1 MIVGSLEIKLFA
13 SLARLQSDMDKAG
26 KTVDVAMSRID
37 KAIGTTKAAF
47 TGLAGAFGA
56 QSIVRLADEYKRF
69 DSQLKLATKSASQYE
84 EAYSRV
90 VEISA
95 KSQSD
100 IGAIGVL
107 YARLANN
114 LRDAGAS
121 QQEVGDIAE
130 SISLSLRVA
139 NATVQETNSVML
151 QLSQSFGSGKL
162 NGQEF
167 LAVAEGAPALL
178 RQVAKEM
185 GVAYG
190 ELKNLSTEGKISAD
204 VLKRAWTNPEYLAG
218 VREQVKQ
225 VGTIAS
231 AMTVLKNNLTV
242 YIGEAD
248 KATNTSRTLSQAIIF
263 LSENID
269 LLVNAGLAYLIVSFS
284 KYVSGVMAAIAA
296 SRLKQA
302 EMIKEAVVAE
312 RAAAAQIA
320 AENAKAAAIANNAKA
335 STLAYHKNAAALREQ
350 YAVMTTVAQRTTVL
364 ATAMGGL
371 KAIFTALGGWVTVGI
386 AALTLFVNFMNE
398 KTDPMLERIR
408 KKAKEMNDELAKT
421 PSALKIAAASEF
433 EQLANQRNRMQ
444 AELDARLK
452 MQERYQKESQT
463 GGMVG
468 KLFADS
474 AAKRNQEEILK
485 LQNELNA
492 SLAVYQELVEQ
503 KVEAEKKLDPL
514 KQAIAEYEAMASSY
528 KTNTREL
535 KAYNA
540 EVAEYMAKA
549 SAAGVSSKIMAEELE
564 AIRNKYPSLRKEA
577 KETAKDLKETEEYR
591 ASLLQ
596 SSAEAMA
603 DLIRTSEELN
613 KVQVDEAEVL
623 SQLLYGYSEVSQA
636 VRDYAQAQIDAKRA
650 IDVQAGLAEAEEER
664 LAKAQEQADS
674 YTKIFE
680 EQEKEYKELQIALIR
695 SDKDRAKAKLEL
707 ESEARIEQ
715 IRRSIED
722 ADLAQQQIDR
732 ERELLDIR
740 KQAVDESKD
749 IYKELKE
756 AINGYSREMS
766 RSLAEFALSGK
777 KSFGDMLN
785 DFQVRLL
792 SFVNQKFIF
801 DPLFNA
807 LGGVLDNVKTGGG
820 IFEFLGSSIGK
831 LFANANGGI
840 YSGSG
845 ISSYSNSVVSQ
856 PTVFPFAKGVGL
868 MGEAGAEAIMPLQRD
883 ANGRLGV
890 SAQGGSNI
898 TVNVI
903 EAQGTKAN
911 IEQQQ
916 NADGTMSI
924 NVIIE
929 QLYGVMNRDI
939 QRGTGIAPTIERRY
953 GLNRV
958 AGAY

>member
-84 EAYSRV
+84 EAYARV
-90 VEISA
+90 VDISA

-190 ELKNLSTEGKISAD
+190 ELKNLATEGKISAD

-248 KATNTSRTLSQAIIF
+248 KATGTSKLLSQAIIF
-263 LSENID
+263 LSENIN
-269 LLVNAGLAYLIVSFS
+269 LLVTGGLAYLIVSLG
-284 KYVSGVMAAIAA
+284 KYVSGSMAAIAA
-296 SRLKQA
+296 SRLEQI
-302 EMIKEAVVAE
+302 EMVKKAVVAE
-312 RAAAAQIA
+312 RAAAAEIA
-320 AENAKAAAIANNAKA
+320 AENAKRAAMTKSMSATYGAAA
-335 STLAYHKNAAALREQ
+335 AAAYFNKNLTEKYQVIGEVAKRTGT
-350 YAVMTTVAQRTTVL
+350 MTVAL
-364 ATAMGGL
+364 NGL
-371 KAIFTALGGWVTVGI
+371 RAVFSALGGWVTVAI
-386 AALTLFVNFMNE
+386 VSLTALWSWFQKN
-398 KTDPMLERIR
+398 KTASEELGETIRKRIVEEAKNLAELRKLSGGGNVSSVATKEQLALNASIKERIR
-408 KKAKEMNDELAKT
+408 LEQILRGLEESARVQGKLSADQIKRKIEVQDQLTAAINNEKDARFALEQATDAEKARDPTKIALDRFNSINSTLKTSRNELAAYNQEVSEYLELGRKAGISEQVLAEGVKAIADKYKT
-421 PSALKIAAASEF
+421 IRKDQKEDNKYLEESLKSRAEANKELLEAAYELTAAQQTEVQKLQEMIPLYGQASSAVIEYANAQISLRRILDMEANHAEVFADTLEREAELQNAVDEEKMASAQRTSDFYTEVYEKQRKEYEDLQIAVIKYDSERTRKQLELESKRMIEVYRNSELEQDLKEQIIADEERNLELRLRAADAQKGMWKDLRDAIDGYSKDMARSMADFITGTETSF
-433 EQLANQRNRMQ
+433 SDMINSMLKNLLVLANQR
-444 AELDARLK
+444 L
-452 MQERYQKESQT
+452 
-463 GGMVG
+463 
-468 KLFADS
+468 
-474 AAKRNQEEILK
+474 
-485 LQNELNA
+485 
-492 SLAVYQELVEQ
+492 
-503 KVEAEKKLDPL
+503 
-514 KQAIAEYEAMASSY
+514 
-528 KTNTREL
+528 
-535 KAYNA
+535 
-540 EVAEYMAKA
+540 
-549 SAAGVSSKIMAEELE
+549 
-564 AIRNKYPSLRKEA
+564 
-577 KETAKDLKETEEYR
+577 
-591 ASLLQ
+591 
-596 SSAEAMA
+596 
-603 DLIRTSEELN
+603 
-613 KVQVDEAEVL
+613 
-623 SQLLYGYSEVSQA
+623 
-636 VRDYAQAQIDAKRA
+636 
-650 IDVQAGLAEAEEER
+650 
-664 LAKAQEQADS
+664 
-674 YTKIFE
+674 
-680 EQEKEYKELQIALIR
+680 
-695 SDKDRAKAKLEL
+695 
-707 ESEARIEQ
+707 
-715 IRRSIED
+715 
-722 ADLAQQQIDR
+722 
-732 ERELLDIR
+732 
-740 KQAVDESKD
+740 
-749 IYKELKE
+749 
-756 AINGYSREMS
+756 
-766 RSLAEFALSGK
+766 
-777 KSFGDMLN
+777 
-785 DFQVRLL
+785 
-792 SFVNQKFIF
+792 IF
-801 DPLFNA
+801 DPLIESFKGTD
-807 LGGVLDNVKTGGG
+807 L
-820 IFEFLGSSIGK
+820 FSSIGK
-831 LFANANGGI
+831 IFSNANGGI
-840 YSGSG
+840 YSGKG

-856 PTVFPFAKGVGL
+856 PTVFPFAKGIGL

-883 ANGRLGV
+883 ASGRLGV
-890 SAQGGSNI
+890 TAQGGGTNV

-911 IEQQQ
+911 VEQQQ
-916 NADGTMSI
+916 NADGSMSI
-924 NVIIE
+924 NVIVE
-929 QLYGVMNRDI
+929 QLYGVMNRDL
-939 QRGTGIAPTIERRY
+939 QRGGGLAPTLERRY

>member
-26 KTVDVAMSRID
+26 KTVDAAMSRID

-69 DSQLKLATKSASQYE
+69 DSQLKLATRSASQYE
-84 EAYSRV
+84 EAYARV
-90 VEISA
+90 VDISA

-121 QQEVGDIAE
+121 QKEVGDIAE

-185 GVAYG
+185 GVTYG
-190 ELKNLSTEGKISAD
+190 QLKDLATEGKITAD

-218 VREQVKQ
+218 VREQVKE

-231 AMTVLKNNLTV
+231 AMTVLKNNLTL
-242 YIGEAD
+242 YIGETD
-248 KATNTSRTLSQAIIF
+248 KATNTSRSLSQAIVF

-269 LLVNAGLAYLIVSFS
+269 LIVNAGLAYLIVSLS
-284 KYVSGVMAAIAA
+284 KYVTGVYAAITA

-302 EMIKEAVVAE
+302 EIIKETVIAE

-320 AENAKAAAIANNAKA
+320 AENAKALAIANNAKA
-335 STLAYHKNAAALREQ
+335 STLAYHRNAAAMREQ

-386 AALTLFVNFMNE
+386 AALALFVNFMNE

-444 AELDARLK
+444 TELDARLK
-452 MQERYQKESQT
+452 MQERYQKESQV
-463 GGMVG
+463 GGLVG

-474 AAKRNQEEILK
+474 AAKRNQEEIIK

-492 SLAVYQELVEQ
+492 TLGVYQELVEA
-503 KVEAEKKLDPL
+503 KVEAESKLDPL
-514 KQAIAEYEAMASSY
+514 KKAMAEYEAMASSY

-535 KAYNA
+535 KAYNQ
-540 EVAEYMAKA
+540 EVEEYKRKA
-549 SAAGVSSKIMAEELE
+549 IAAGVSSKVMAEEIE

-577 KETAKDLKETEEYR
+577 KDTARDLKETEEYR

-613 KVQVDEAEVL
+613 KVQVDEAEAL

-636 VRDYAQAQIDAKRA
+636 VKDYAQAQIDAKRA
-650 IDVQAGLAEAEEER
+650 MEVDASIAEIEEEKR
-664 LAKAQEQADS
+664 LEAIKTADT
-674 YTKIFE
+674 YTELYNK
-680 EQEKEYKELQIALIR
+680 QEKEHQELQVAMI
-695 SDKDRAKAKLEL
+695 KNEKERAIAKLEL
-707 ESEARIEQ
+707 ESEAEIKRIQALELEQ
-715 IRRSIED
+715 DRIDELIQNEK
-722 ADLAQQQIDR
+722 DLLVA
-732 ERELLDIR
+732 R
-740 KQAVDESKD
+740 KNAVDESKD

-766 RSLAEFALSGK
+766 RSLAEFALTGK
-777 KSFGDMLN
+777 KSFGDMLS

-792 SFVNQKFIF
+792 AFVNQKFIF

-807 LGGVLDNVKTGGG
+807 LGGVLDNIKSDGGL
-820 IFEFLGSSIGK
+820 FKFLGSSIGK

-883 ANGRLGV
+883 SSGRLGV
-890 SAQGGSNI
+890 SANGGSNI

-929 QLYGVMNRDI
+929 QLYGVMNRDL